1 MASTSQLQRD
11 MFAEYVAEGMHPTDA
26 YEKAGF
32 VRNRSSA
39 SRMTK
44 RPDVAAKIAELRAER
59 RAARQANL
67 PAPLPVPEAL
77 PLVPTC
83 DDPQT
88 VAEMGFNKVWLANAY
103 QRIAAAAEDV
113 GQFSASITALGRI
126 QNLVEAEQKTEPER
140 APDAPRIDINSIADV
155 LGKVAD
161 IIEVSKAPD
170 RSTANAVTHSEQKA
184 LTAAENET

>member
-1 MASTSQLQRD
+1 MASTSKLQRD
-11 MFAEYVAEGMHPTDA
+11 IFAEYVAEGMHLTDA
-26 YEKAGF
+26 YEKAGY
-32 VRNRSSA
+32 VRNSNGA
-39 SRMTK
+39 WRMSK

-67 PAPLPVPEAL
+67 PAPLPVPEPL

-113 GQFSASITALGRI
+113 GQFSAATTALGKI
-126 QNLVEAEQKTEPER
+126 QNMVEAEQKNEPER
-140 APDAPRIDINSIADV
+140 APDAPRVDIDALGSV
-155 LGKVAD
+155 LDKVAGV
-161 IIEVSKAPD
+161 IAASKAPD
-170 RSTANAVTHSEQKA
+170 HSAVTHSEQKA